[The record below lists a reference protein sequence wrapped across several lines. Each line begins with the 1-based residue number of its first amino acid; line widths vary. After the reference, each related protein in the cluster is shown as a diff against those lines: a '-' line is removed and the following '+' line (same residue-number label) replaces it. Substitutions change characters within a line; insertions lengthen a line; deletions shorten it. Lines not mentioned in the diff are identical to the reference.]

1 MNADAFLES
10 MKVDFFRG
18 RIFAITPHGDVID
31 LPAHATP
38 VDFAYHVHSDVGDS
52 CTGARVNGAIVP
64 LDREL
69 QSGDMVEIITQKG
82 KRPSEDWLA
91 FTKSS
96 VARDHIRVS
105 LRAKK
110 QIGGGPRVATRAELK
125 ITVEDRV
132 GLIKD
137 LSTAIARNHTNIL
150 AFHSDNAKG
159 SRYPFDKIEIQ
170 STDKA
175 KIEKLIVKLK
185 DIKGVKEI
193 SYKLI

>member
-1 MNADAFLES
+1 
-10 MKVDFFRG
+10 MKIDFFRD

-31 LPAHATP
+31 LPARATP
-38 VDFAYHVHSDVGDS
+38 VDFAYHVHSAIGDS

-64 LDREL
+64 LDYEL

-91 FTKSS
+91 FVQTSI
-96 VARDHIRVS
+96 ARDHIRAV
-105 LRAKK
+105 LRQKRRIAD
-110 QIGGGPRVATRAELK
+110 GGQRAASRAELK

-137 LSTAIARNHTNIL
+137 LSTAIARNHMNIL

-170 STDKA
+170 TTDKV

-185 DIKGVKEI
+185 AIRGVKEI